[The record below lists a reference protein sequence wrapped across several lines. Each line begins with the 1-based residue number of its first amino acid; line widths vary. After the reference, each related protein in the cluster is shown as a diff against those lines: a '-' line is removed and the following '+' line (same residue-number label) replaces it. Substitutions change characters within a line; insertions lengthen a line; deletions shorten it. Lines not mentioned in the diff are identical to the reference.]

1 MYYSVVRIINKAE
14 YATVEADSEED
25 AIQIAKRLD
34 EECWEENPND
44 KYIDYDYNAEEIDK
58 EDL

>member
-14 YATVEADSEED
+14 YTTVKADSEED
-25 AIQIAKRLD
+25 AIQIAKGLD
-34 EECWEENPND
+34 EEYWEGNPND
-44 KYIDYDYNAEEIDK
+44 EYIDYDYNAEEIDK

>member
-25 AIQIAKRLD
+25 AIQIAKELN
-34 EECWEENPND
+34 EECWKENPND
-44 KYIDYDYNAEEIDK
+44 EYIDYDYNAEEIDK

>member
-14 YATVEADSEED
+14 YATVEVDSEED
-25 AIQIAKRLD
+25 AIQIAKELN
-34 EECWEENPND
+34 EKCWKENPND
-44 KYIDYDYNAEEIDK
+44 EYINYDYNAEEIDK